1 MELSIDE
8 LERRQMNK
16 RLLRRNILKEF
27 GAPEEAMDELLFY
40 NENVFYKDQTVMS
53 LRFPLPDESFVSAWE
68 NYAFDAQTNGV
79 YSTLRKNLVQLQF
92 PIQEGISAT
101 ERYKAVINAG
111 KELMEGEEGLYLER
125 PELLELV
132 IHSSSAGKIPL
143 LITRHRNDFV
153 SLVRA
158 LTMKNEPKSVPDSMG
173 AQMISGYNNWGRV
186 RNYRKSWEDKLGTGI
201 EGNWQ
206 QEFQRLI
213 PQKELY
219 QDRFIILSDGYYS
232 AVQASDLGFS
242 PEAWREASLVIRREH
257 ECAHYFTRRVFSSM
271 RNNMLD
277 ELIADYMGITEAM
290 GTYQADWFLR
300 FVGLEDFPIHRAG
313 GRINNYR
320 GTPPLSDGAFEILKK
335 LVKASAETLENVHTY
350 LQEQIA
356 RPGGRTKM
364 LLALAQ
370 LTLEELASSDSRLLL
385 EKAFKDS

>member
-1 MELSIDE
+1 
-8 LERRQMNK
+8 MNK
-16 RLLRRNILKEF
+16 KLLRRNILKEL
-27 GAPEEAMDELLFY
+27 GATAEEMDELLHY
-40 NENVFYKDQTVMS
+40 NENLFHKPETLKRLS
-53 LRFPLPDESFVSAWE
+53 FSLPDEPFVAAWE
-68 NYAFDAQTNGV
+68 NYALEAQTNGV
-79 YSTLRKNLVQLQF
+79 YATLCKNLVQLQF

-111 KELMEGEEGLYLER
+111 RELTNGEEGLYLEK

-158 LTMKNEPKSVPDSMG
+158 LTMKNEPKPVPDSMG

-186 RNYRKSWEDKLGTGI
+186 RDYQKIWEGKVGEGS

-206 QEFQRLI
+206 QEFRCLI

-219 QDRFIILSDGYYS
+219 QDRFIILSDGFYS
-232 AVQASDLGFS
+232 AVQASELGLS
-242 PEAWREASLVIRREH
+242 PEAWREASIVIRREH

-277 ELIADYMGITEAM
+277 ELIADYMGITAAM
-290 GTYQADWFLR
+290 GTYQANWFLR
-300 FVGLEDFPIHRAG
+300 FVGLEDFPMHRAG

-320 GTPPLSDGAFEILKK
+320 GTPSLSEGSFEILKK
-335 LVKASAETLENVHTY
+335 LVKTSAETLENFHK
-350 LQEQIA
+350 QFQGQINL
-356 RPGGRTKM
+356 PGGRIKM

-370 LTLEELASSDSRLLL
+370 LTLEELASSESELLL
-385 EKAFKDS
+385 EKAFKAVTNGLS

>member
-1 MELSIDE
+1 
-8 LERRQMNK
+8 MNK
-16 RLLRRNILKEF
+16 KLLRRTVLKEL
-27 GAPEEAMDELLFY
+27 GATMEEMEELLHY
-40 NENVFYKDQTVMS
+40 NENVFHKPDN
-53 LRFPLPDESFVSAWE
+53 LKRWCFPLPDEPFVAAWE
-68 NYAFDAQTNGV
+68 NYALEAKSKGV
-79 YSTLRKNLVQLQF
+79 YGTLSKNLVQLQF

-101 ERYKAVINAG
+101 DSYKAVINAG
-111 KELMEGEEGLYLER
+111 RELTEGEEGLYLEK

-158 LTMKNEPKSVPDSMG
+158 LTMRNEPKPVPDSMG
-173 AQMISGYNNWGRV
+173 AQMISGYNNWGRI
-186 RNYRKSWEDKLGTGI
+186 RDYRTMWEGLER

-219 QDRFIILSDGYYS
+219 QDRFIILSDGFYS
-232 AVQASDLGFS
+232 AVQPSELGIS

-290 GTYQADWFLR
+290 GTYHADWFLR
-300 FVGLEDFPIHRAG
+300 FVGLEDLPIYRAG

-320 GTPPLSDGAFEILKK
+320 GTPLLSEGAFKILQK
-335 LVKASAETLENVHTY
+335 LVKASAKTLEKFHTHVH
-350 LQEQIA
+350 EQITL
-356 RPGGRTKM
+356 PGGRTKM
-364 LLALAQ
+364 LLALTQ
-370 LTLEELASSDSRLLL
+370 LTLEELTSSEGELLL
-385 EKAFKDS
+385 EKAFYNVEPA

>member
-1 MELSIDE
+1 MD
-8 LERRQMNK
+8 K
-16 RLLRRNILKEF
+16 KVLRRNVLKEL
-27 GAPEEAMDELLFY
+27 GATEEEMDELLHY
-40 NENVFYKDQTVMS
+40 NENIFYRQNEFS
-53 LRFPLPDESFVSAWE
+53 RSSFPLPDEQFVAAWE
-68 NYAFDAQTNGV
+68 NYALEAEVNGV
-79 YSTLRKNLVQLQF
+79 YATLRNYLVQLQF
-92 PIQEGISAT
+92 PIQKGISAT

-111 KELMEGEEGLYLER
+111 RELAEGEGGLYLEK

-158 LTMKNEPKSVPDSMG
+158 LTMRNEPKPVADSMG
-173 AQMISGYNNWGRV
+173 AQMISGYNNWGRI
-186 RNYRKSWEDKLGTGI
+186 RDYRRRWEGKGKAES

-232 AVQASDLGFS
+232 AVQPSELGLS

-257 ECAHYFTRRVFSSM
+257 ECAHYFTRRFYSSM

-277 ELIADYMGITEAM
+277 ELIVDYMGITEAM

-300 FVGLEDFPIHRAG
+300 FVGLEDFPALRTG
-313 GRINNYR
+313 GRIYNYR

-335 LVKASAETLENVHTY
+335 LVKASAETLESSHTL
-350 LQEQIA
+350 LQEKINL
-356 RPGGRTKM
+356 PGGRIKM

-370 LTLEELASSDSRLLL
+370 LTLEELASSESELLL
-385 EKAFKDS
+385 KKAFYYVC

>member
-1 MELSIDE
+1 MDKKL
-8 LERRQMNK
+8 
-16 RLLRRNILKEF
+16 LLRSNVLKEL
-27 GAPEEAMDELLFY
+27 GATEAEMDELLHY
-40 NENVFYKDQTVMS
+40 NENIFYRQNEFNRS
-53 LRFPLPDESFVSAWE
+53 SFPLPDEPFVAAWE
-68 NYAFDAQTNGV
+68 NYALEAEVNGV
-79 YSTLRKNLVQLQF
+79 YATLRNYLVQLQF

-111 KELMEGEEGLYLER
+111 RELAEGEEGLYLEK

-158 LTMKNEPKSVPDSMG
+158 LTMRNEPKPIPDSMG
-173 AQMISGYNNWGRV
+173 AQMISGYNNWGRI
-186 RNYRKSWEDKLGTGI
+186 RDYRTRWEGKEKTGS

-232 AVQASDLGFS
+232 AVQASELGLS

-257 ECAHYFTRRVFSSM
+257 ECAHYFTRRFYSSM

-277 ELIADYMGITEAM
+277 ELIVDYMGITEAM

-300 FVGLEDFPIHRAG
+300 FVGLEDFPAIRTG
-313 GRINNYR
+313 GRIYNYR

-335 LVKASAETLENVHTY
+335 LVKASAETLENSHTL
-350 LQEQIA
+350 LQEKINL
-356 RPGGRTKM
+356 PGGRIKM

-370 LTLEELASSDSRLLL
+370 LTLEELASSESELLL
-385 EKAFKDS
+385 KKAFYYVC

>member
-1 MELSIDE
+1 MDE
-8 LERRQMNK
+8 LESRQMNK

-27 GAPEEAMDELLFY
+27 GAPVDAMDELLFY
-40 NENVFYKDQTVMS
+40 NENLFHKDETMRVS
-53 LRFPLPDESFVSAWE
+53 FPLPDEPFVATWK
-68 NYAFDAQTNGV
+68 NYYLDAQTNGV

-111 KELMEGEEGLYLER
+111 RELMDGEEGLYLER

-158 LTMKNEPKSVPDSMG
+158 LTMKNEPKSIPDSMG
-173 AQMISGYNNWGRV
+173 SQMISGYNNWGRV
-186 RNYRKSWEDKLGTGI
+186 RNYRKCWEDKLGTGS

-232 AVQASDLGFS
+232 AVQASELGFS

-277 ELIADYMGITEAM
+277 ELIADYMGITKAM
-290 GTYQADWFLR
+290 GTYLADWFLR
-300 FVGLEDFPIHRAG
+300 FVGLEDFPFCRAG

-320 GTPPLSDGAFEILKK
+320 GTPPLSDGAFKILKK
-335 LVKASAETLENVHTY
+335 LIIASAETLEDVHTH
-350 LQEQIA
+350 LQDQTTL
-356 RPGGRTKM
+356 PGGRTKM

-370 LTLEELASSDSRLLL
+370 FTLEELASRDGRLLL